1 MAINFLDSIDLNGNQ
16 LIDARLEVLASDPGS
31 ANAGDIIYNSTSNLF
46 KFYNGTN
53 WLSTM
58 RDWRYQAD
66 TGLAQIVQ
74 SSNTIDFGGS
84 SGISTSANTGALTI
98 RLDNTTVTAGSYTL
112 ANITVDAQGRI
123 TSAASGTAGGMTSWT
138 LSGDSGTNQSITN
151 GNTVD
156 IAGGVGITT
165 AASATDTLTV
175 TTALDELPSLTPAG
189 GSNDSLIYLQ
199 DGQDQGRASIDAF
212 PINEFG
218 AANGTLNMGNEQIT
232 NLATPTGTTDAATKA
247 YVDSS
252 VVGNLIFQGGYN
264 AATNTPDLDSSPSSS
279 IKKGWSYVVT
289 NAGTFFTETVEVGD
303 LLIAQQDAPTTLANW
318 VTVQNNIGLA
328 TTTTPGIASFPA
340 AEFGVSGAGAVSLV
354 NSGVTAATY
363 GGATQV
369 SRFAVNAKGIVTAAN
384 NETIA
389 IPHTAVTD
397 FDTEVNAKITAR
409 QFKAS
414 NASAGTSHTF
424 THNLASNDVIVQL
437 YDVTEAGSINGQTV
451 NATVTRTSS
460 NVVTVTT
467 ASSIGASTLR
477 ALIIKI
483 D

>member
-1 MAINFLDSIDLNGNQ
+1 M
-16 LIDARLEVLASDPGS
+16 
-31 ANAGDIIYNSTSNLF
+31 
-46 KFYNGTN
+46 
-53 WLSTM
+53 
-58 RDWRYQAD
+58 
-66 TGLAQIVQ
+66 
-74 SSNTIDFGGS
+74 
-84 SGISTSANTGALTI
+84 
-98 RLDNTTVTAGSYTL
+98 VTA
-112 ANITVDAQGRI
+112 
-123 TSAASGTAGGMTSWT
+123 
-138 LSGDSGTNQSITN
+138 
-151 GNTVD
+151 
-156 IAGGVGITT
+156 
-165 AASATDTLTV
+165 
-175 TTALDELPSLTPAG
+175 
-189 GSNDSLIYLQ
+189 
-199 DGQDQGRASIDAF
+199 
-212 PINEFG
+212 
-218 AANGTLNMGNEQIT
+218 
-232 NLATPTGTTDAATKA
+232 
-247 YVDSS
+247 
-252 VVGNLIFQGGYN
+252 
-264 AATNTPDLDSSPSSS
+264 
-279 IKKGWSYVVT
+279 
-289 NAGTFFTETVEVGD
+289 
-303 LLIAQQDAPTTLANW
+303 
-318 VTVQNNIGLA
+318 QNNIGLA

>member
-165 AASATDTLTV
+165 AASATED
-175 TTALDELPSLTPAG
+175 
-189 GSNDSLIYLQ
+189 
-199 DGQDQGRASIDAF
+199 R
-212 PINEFG
+212 
-218 AANGTLNMGNEQIT
+218 
-232 NLATPTGTTDAATKA
+232 K
-247 YVDSS
+247 S
-252 VVGNLIFQGGYN
+252 VV
-264 AATNTPDLDSSPSSS
+264 
-279 IKKGWSYVVT
+279 
-289 NAGTFFTETVEVGD
+289 
-303 LLIAQQDAPTTLANW
+303 
-318 VTVQNNIGLA
+318 
-328 TTTTPGIASFPA
+328 
-340 AEFGVSGAGAVSLV
+340 
-354 NSGVTAATY
+354 
-363 GGATQV
+363 
-369 SRFAVNAKGIVTAAN
+369 
-384 NETIA
+384 
-389 IPHTAVTD
+389 
-397 FDTEVNAKITAR
+397 
-409 QFKAS
+409 
-414 NASAGTSHTF
+414 
-424 THNLASNDVIVQL
+424 
-437 YDVTEAGSINGQTV
+437 
-451 NATVTRTSS
+451 
-460 NVVTVTT
+460 
-467 ASSIGASTLR
+467 
-477 ALIIKI
+477 
-483 D
+483 